1 MLFFFLTDINSFP
14 QPLSQDTSEGLEE
27 KALVAGEVEEPLA
40 LPSVLRERRFIH
52 DRGVNV
58 SLVEYLDTGT
68 WYLSIYNDGIGMNE
82 VGDARV
88 GLLLQGTMSLFF
100 SASMKLI

>member
-1 MLFFFLTDINSFP
+1 M
-14 QPLSQDTSEGLEE
+14 
-27 KALVAGEVEEPLA
+27 AAGEVEEPLA

-68 WYLSIYNDGIGMNE
+68 WYLAIYNDGIGMNE
-82 VGDARV
+82 VSGASV
-88 GLLLQGTMSLFF
+88 LALYFKGL
-100 SASMKLI
+100 